1 MKKISLFL
9 ILLFLEF
16 STVAD
21 DVSNLIV
28 ENCTSCH
35 NLNNYQNKNIP
46 SLQNLTKEEFIKVM
60 EKYKDGD
67 GNGVMARISKVLTN
81 QDILKISEII
91 YNE

>member
-9 ILLFLEF
+9 ILLFFNF
-16 STVAD
+16 SAVAA

-35 NLNNYQNKNIP
+35 NLNNNQSKNIP

-60 EKYKDGD
+60 QKYKDGD
-67 GNGVMARISKVLTN
+67 GNGIMTRISKVLTN

>member
-9 ILLFLEF
+9 ILVFFNF
-16 STVAD
+16 SAVAA

-46 SLQNLTKEEFIKVM
+46 SLQNLTKEEFVKLM

-67 GNGVMARISKVLTN
+67 GNGVMTRIAKVLTN